1 MEGKSV
7 CDTRLGG
14 AAFSW
19 CGPLVYSLLL
29 LVATSAAGQRFV
41 SLETREDN
49 RSASARAAGRTIVVD
64 RDLVRSGP
72 HRLELE
78 TLDGRVLAAERS
90 VFEDRGDGN
99 VMWSGRFLGADYDSV
114 VLTVQDGYLQ
124 GMFGEPGR
132 AAYWI
137 RSGLDGVGVMEQ
149 PVGVALGDSVEF
161 CAGGRVPPG
170 IEPLAAAVEAQRADP
185 PIGVSSASNHDRL
198 DILVLY
204 TVGAAEVWEGFGYGT
219 PRASVQAA
227 LDYMGVVFRNNSFP
241 ATPHLVHLA
250 EAPAAMD
257 GPRSLLD
264 RLTDTRE
271 IVELHAKYQA
281 DLVHLFTGERGS
293 DLGYCGIAWLLTR
306 LGERDGFW
314 RTYGVTSATCSFPA
328 QEGRYPYFGQVFAHE
343 VGHNLGANHDPAN
356 TGISPDQA
364 FRPWAFGHYDITSAP
379 TVETIMSYRSYS
391 PRQWVPFFSSVR
403 IKPNGWTIGKE
414 GERENE
420 RSLYDSIPIGLR
432 YNDSIRDPAELAEF
446 PSYAPPPDAP
456 TGLKAAPTSS
466 TGARL
471 EWVDRSDDELGFRI
485 QARTGAGMWRVVDT
499 AAADRESIEVSGLK
513 QEGRYT
519 FRVRAYHDRGAADS
533 DNVTVTLKNTGGP
546 GPGPGPGGI
555 SAPDDLTAAA
565 LGLTSVEVTWKGVAR
580 GTVEIEARTWKAGW
594 TQVMTADAASGRAT
608 VANLEAEAP
617 YTFRL
622 RTRAGGG
629 KTSAWSEEVSATTGD
644 ASGACR
650 TGGQYLC
657 LSEGRFEIQAHW
669 KNHLEEGVFGAAT
682 AVPIDVSDESGMFW
696 FFNSTNIELV
706 VKTLDGRPING
717 HYWVFFGALSNVE
730 YWVTVRDTES
740 GGRRTYHNPPAENC
754 GQSDTMAFV
763 PAAASSASAAGGRV
777 PDPGFDLAPVSA
789 ASIDLAGVGLG
800 QESGGT
806 CESGVTR
813 LCLHDG
819 RFSLE
824 VELVDPKDM
833 ERKAG
838 KVVASEGTKETGFF
852 WFFSPTNVEL
862 AAKVLD
868 GRALNG
874 KFWFLYGGLSD
885 VEYTVTLT
893 DTVTGESKPYRNA
906 AGSLCGGIDIEALP
920 H

>member
-1 MEGKSV
+1 MEGKGV
-7 CDTRLGG
+7 CYARLCGV
-14 AAFSW
+14 AFRRY
-19 CGPLVYSLLL
+19 GPLACSLLL
-29 LVATSAAGQRFV
+29 LVATSAEGQRFV
-41 SLETREDN
+41 SLETQEDN

-72 HRLELE
+72 QRLELE
-78 TLDGRVLAAERS
+78 TPDGRVLAAERS

-99 VMWSGRFLGADYDSV
+99 VMWSGRFPGAGYDSV
-114 VLTVQDGYLQ
+114 VLTVQDGHLQ

-137 RSGLDGVGVMEQ
+137 RAGVDGVGLMEQ
-149 PVGVALGDSVEF
+149 PVGTALGDSVDL
-161 CAGGRVPPG
+161 CAGGMVPTG
-170 IEPLAAAVEAQRADP
+170 IERLAATAGAQRADP
-185 PIGVSSASNHDRL
+185 PVSVPSASNHDRL
-198 DILVLY
+198 DILALY

-227 LDYMGVVFRNNSFP
+227 MDYMGLVFRNNALP

-257 GPRSLLD
+257 GPRVLLQ
-264 RLTDTRE
+264 RLTDTKE
-271 IVELHAKYQA
+271 IVELQTRHQA
-281 DLVHLFTGERGS
+281 DIVHLFTGEAGS
-293 DLGYCGIAWLLTR
+293 TLGYCGFAWLLTR
-306 LGERDGFW
+306 LGERDGFSFP
-314 RTYGVTSATCSFPA
+314 YGVTSATCRFRV
-328 QEGRYPYFGQVFAHE
+328 QEGRYPYFGRVFAHE
-343 VGHNLGANHDPAN
+343 VGHNLGANHDPEN
-356 TGISPDQA
+356 SGISKDQA
-364 FRPWAFGHYDITSAP
+364 FRPWAFAHYDITSNP
-379 TVETIMSYRSYS
+379 TVETLMSYRSYV

-403 IKPNGWTIGKE
+403 IKPNGWTIGAE

-420 RSLYDSIPIGLR
+420 RALYDSIPIALQ
-432 YNDSIRDPAELAEF
+432 YSDAIQDPANLPES
-446 PSYAPPPDAP
+446 PSWVP
-456 TGLKAAPTSS
+456 AAPAKLTVESTSS
-466 TGARL
+466 TSARL
-471 EWVDRSDDELGFRI
+471 EWEDRSDDELGFRI
-485 QARTGAGMWRVVDT
+485 QARTGGDRWRIVDT
-499 AAADRESIEVSGLK
+499 AAADSESIDLTGLK
-513 QEGRYT
+513 RDGRYT
-519 FRVRAYHDRGAADS
+519 FRVRAYHNLGGADS
-533 DNVTVTLKNTGGP
+533 DLVTVTLRAGDGP
-546 GPGPGPGGI
+546 GPGPGPEGI
-555 SAPDDLTAAA
+555 SVPDDLTAAA
-565 LGLTSVEVTWKGVAR
+565 FGSTSIALTWTGATK

-594 TQVMTADAASGRAT
+594 AQVMTADAADGRAT

-622 RTRAGGG
+622 RSRSGGG

-650 TGGQYLC
+650 TGEQYLC

-682 AVPIDVSDESGMFW
+682 AVPVDVSDESGMFW
-696 FFNSTNIELV
+696 FFSSTNIELV
-706 VKTLDGRPING
+706 VKTLDGRQLNG
-717 HYWVFFGALSNVE
+717 HYWVYFGALSNVE
-730 YWVTVRDTES
+730 YWVTVRDTEG

-763 PAAASSASAAGGRV
+763 PAGASTTSAAGGRV
-777 PDPGFDLAPVSA
+777 LDPGFDLVPVSV
-789 ASIDLAGVGLG
+789 ASIDLSGVVLG

-806 CESGVTR
+806 CEAGETR
-813 LCLHDG
+813 LCLQDG
-819 RFSLE
+819 RFSVE

-838 KVVASEGTKETGFF
+838 KVVASVGTKETGFF

-862 AAKVLD
+862 AAKLLD

-893 DTVTGESKPYRNA
+893 DTVTGESKAYRNA

>member
-7 CDTRLGG
+7 CDTRLSG

-72 HRLELE
+72 QRLELE
-78 TLDGRVLAAERS
+78 TPDGRVLAAERS

-99 VMWSGRFLGADYDSV
+99 VMWSGRFPGAGYDSV
-114 VLTVQDGYLQ
+114 VLTVQDGHLQ

-137 RSGLDGVGVMEQ
+137 RSGSDGVGRLDQ
-149 PVGVALGDSVEF
+149 PVGTALGDSVDL
-161 CAGGRVPPG
+161 CAGGMAPAA

-185 PIGVSSASNHDRL
+185 PVGVPGASNHDRL
-198 DILVLY
+198 DVLVLY
-204 TVGAAEVWEGFGYGT
+204 TVGAAEVWEAFDYGT
-219 PRASVQAA
+219 PRSSVQAA
-227 LDYMGVVFRNNSFP
+227 MDYMGLVFRNNELP

-257 GPRSLLD
+257 GPLVVLQ
-264 RLTDTRE
+264 RLTYTKE
-271 IVELHAKYQA
+271 IVELQAKYQA
-281 DLVHLFTGERGS
+281 DMVHLFTGEAGS
-293 DLGYCGIAWLLTR
+293 TLGYCGIAWLLTR
-306 LGERDGFW
+306 SGERNGFSIP
-314 RTYGVTSATCSFPA
+314 YGVTSATCSFPA

-356 TGISPDQA
+356 TGISEDQA
-364 FRPWAFGHYDITSAP
+364 FRPWAFGHYDITSNP

-403 IKPNGWTIGKE
+403 ISPNGWTIGSE
-414 GERENE
+414 GKRENE
-420 RSLYDSIPIGLR
+420 RALYDSVPIALE
-432 YNDSIRDPAELAEF
+432 YSNSIQDPAGVSDF
-446 PSYAPPPDAP
+446 YTPPPEAP
-456 TGLKAAPTSS
+456 TGLKVAPTSS

-471 EWVDRSDDELGFRI
+471 EWLDRSDDELGFRI
-485 QARTGAGMWRVVDT
+485 HARAGAGMWSIVDT
-499 AAADRESIEVSGLK
+499 AAADRESIEVTGLK

-533 DNVTVTLKNTGGP
+533 DNVTVTLKNTD

-555 SAPDDLTAAA
+555 SVPDDLTASA
-565 LGLTSVEVTWKGVAR
+565 LGLTSVELTWAGVTK

-594 TQVMTADAASGRAT
+594 TQVTTADAAAGRAT
-608 VANLEAEAP
+608 VASLEAEAP

-622 RTRAGGG
+622 RTLAAGG

-657 LSEGRFEIQAHW
+657 LSAGRFEIQTHW

-696 FFNSTNIELV
+696 FFSSTNIELV
-706 VKTLDGRPING
+706 VKTLDGRQING

-730 YWVTVRDTES
+730 YWVTVRDTLG

-763 PAAASSASAAGGRV
+763 PVGASSASAAGGRNLA
-777 PDPGFDLAPVSA
+777 PGFDLAPVSL
-789 ASIDLAGVGLG
+789 ASIDLPDIGLG

-806 CESGVTR
+806 CEGDETR

-819 RFSLE
+819 RFSVE
-824 VELVDPKDM
+824 VELVDPGDM

-838 KVVASEGTKETGFF
+838 KVVTSVGTKETGFF

-893 DTVTGESKPYRNA
+893 DTVTGESKPYRNE

-920 H
+920 R

>member
-78 TLDGRVLAAERS
+78 TPDGRVLAAERS

-114 VLTVQDGYLQ
+114 VLTVQDGHLD
-124 GMFGEPGR
+124 GWFGEPGR
-132 AAYWI
+132 VAFWVRAGAGGI
-137 RSGLDGVGVMEQ
+137 GRMVQ
-149 PVGVALGDSVEF
+149 PVGAGPAGPAF
-161 CAGGRVPPG
+161 CGGGVLQE
-170 IEPLAAAVEAQRADP
+170 EPLQVAAARAQRADP
-185 PIGVSSASNHDRL
+185 PVGVRSESNHDRL
-198 DILVLY
+198 DILALY
-204 TVGAAEVWEGFGYGT
+204 TVSAAEVWESFGYGT

-227 LDYMGVVFRNNSFP
+227 MDFLNLTLRNNAMP
-241 ATPHLVHLA
+241 VTAHLVHVA
-250 EAPAAMD
+250 EAPAALD
-257 GPRSLLD
+257 GPSSVVQ
-264 RLTDTRE
+264 RLAQLRE
-271 IVELHAKYQA
+271 VAELRGEHQA
-281 DLVHLFTGERGS
+281 DFVHLFTGEESRR
-293 DLGYCGIAWLLTR
+293 LGYCGIAYLLSR
-306 LGERDGFW
+306 AAERDQSFEIPF
-314 RTYGVTSATCSFPA
+314 GVTTATCSFPA
-328 QEGRYPYFGQVFAHE
+328 QEGGYPYFGQVFAHE
-343 VGHNLGANHDPAN
+343 IGHNLGANHDPAN
-356 TGISPDQA
+356 SGVSQDFA
-364 FRPWAFGHYDITSAP
+364 VRPWAFGHYDITSNP
-379 TVETIMSYRSYS
+379 TVETIMSYRSYV

-414 GERENE
+414 NERENE
-420 RSLYDSIPIGLR
+420 RALYDTVPLAVQYS
-432 YNDSIRDPAELAEF
+432 DMMTDPTELAAS
-446 PSYAPPPDAP
+446 PSWVPEAPAKM
-456 TGLKAAPTSS
+456 TVKATSKTS
-466 TGARL
+466 ARL
-471 EWVDRSDDELGFRI
+471 EWVDRSDDEIGFRV
-485 QARTGAGMWRVVDT
+485 QAKTGGDMWRVAQTV
-499 AAADRESIEVSGLK
+499 AADAESTEITGLK
-513 QEGRYT
+513 SEARYV
-519 FRVRAYHDRGAADS
+519 FRVRAYHDLGGADS
-533 DNVTVTLKNTGGP
+533 DLVTVTLRAGDGGP
-546 GPGPGPGGI
+546 GPDPGPGGI
-555 SAPDDLTAAA
+555 SVPDDLTAAA
-565 LGLTSVEVTWKGVAR
+565 LGLTSVELTWKGVAR

-622 RTRAGGG
+622 RSRPGGG

-789 ASIDLAGVGLG
+789 ASIDLVGVDLG

-806 CESGVTR
+806 CEAGETR

-819 RFSLE
+819 RFSVE
-824 VELVDPKDM
+824 VELVDPGDM

-893 DTVTGESKPYRNA
+893 DTVTGESKPYRNE

-920 H
+920 R